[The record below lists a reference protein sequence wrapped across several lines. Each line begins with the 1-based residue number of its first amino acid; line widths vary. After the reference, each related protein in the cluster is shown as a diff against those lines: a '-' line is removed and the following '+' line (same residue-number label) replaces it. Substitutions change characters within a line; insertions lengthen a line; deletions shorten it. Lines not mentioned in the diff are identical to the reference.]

1 MDLTLTRKAWGASG
15 RVTLTGPWPF
25 SVRRVNV
32 DAAPVG
38 LIWRES
44 GTWRW
49 SPWAPDVR
57 GDISRAAASRDDA
70 VRAALQKAG
79 TLGLSVER
87 ESAAVA
93 EVTAAEEGRSR
104 VPAVRRVLWDG
115 PRAA

>member
-1 MDLTLTRKAWGASG
+1 MMRKAWGASG

-44 GTWRW
+44 GSWRW
-49 SPWAPDVR
+49 SPWAPGVR
-57 GDISRAAASRDDA
+57 SDISQAAASRDDA
-70 VRAALQKAG
+70 VRAALQSKAG
-79 TLGLSVER
+79 VLGLSVER
-87 ESAAVA
+87 DGAAVA
-93 EVTAAEEGRSR
+93 EVTAAAQRGSR
-104 VPAVRRVLWDG
+104 IPADRRVLWDG